1 MSSQSF
7 CPPNLGKCLTSHI
20 EKVVSNPKNVDSIP
34 EKVLGRAKRPRS
46 SGLFLLKICFF
57 KEKLYLCSR

>member
-20 EKVVSNPKNVDSIP
+20 EKVVFNPKNVDSIP
-34 EKVLGRAKRPRS
+34 EKVD
-46 SGLFLLKICFF
+46 FL
-57 KEKLYLCSR
+57 R